1 MASSF
6 EIASMPVVIDATVEW
21 GQMDALGHVNNTTYF
36 HYFENVRIAYFERLM
51 QGNLLDSQH
60 LVPVLAETSCR
71 FKMPLVYPDKLA
83 IGAKV
88 TEILTDRIK
97 MQYVVFSQKAQRI
110 AAEGI
115 GTVVCFDV
123 SKHTKTALPDHVTE
137 AIRKLEGSQ
146 V

>member
-6 EIASMPVVIDATVEW
+6 NIASMPVVLETAVEW
-21 GQMDALGHVNNTTYF
+21 GQMDALGHINNTVYF
-36 HYFENVRIAYFERLM
+36 RYFENVRIAYFERLLL
-51 QGNLLDSQH
+51 GNLLDAQH

-71 FKMPLVYPDKLA
+71 FKMPLVYPDKLV

-88 TEILTDRIK
+88 TEILTDRLK
-97 MQYVVFSQKAQRI
+97 MQYVVFSQKAQRV
-110 AAEGI
+110 AAEGF
-115 GTVVCFDV
+115 GTVVCFDI
-123 SKHTKTALPDHVTE
+123 SKEAKTALPDHVVE